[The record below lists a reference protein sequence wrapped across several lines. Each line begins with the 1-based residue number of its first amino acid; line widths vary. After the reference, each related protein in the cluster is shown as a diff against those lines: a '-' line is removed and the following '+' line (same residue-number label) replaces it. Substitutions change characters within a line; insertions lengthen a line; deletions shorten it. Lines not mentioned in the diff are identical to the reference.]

1 MIAFI
6 LASIILTRFGPAF
19 KKWLQELVPVRYGC
33 DPSDFMEDI
42 EDGWYD
48 GLILEMVRLPEASE
62 KTVLDVKC
70 LLAEY
75 MYMTVKR
82 AKHVMKEEHYV
93 CPTVFTHPRLVAS
106 MTGIMG
112 ILI

>member
-6 LASIILTRFGPAF
+6 LASIILARFGPTL
-19 KKWLQELVPVRYGC
+19 KRWLQELVPIRHGW
-33 DPSDFMEDI
+33 DDSDFMEDI

-48 GLILEMVRLPEASE
+48 GLILEMIRLPETSE

-75 MYMTVKR
+75 MRITVKK
-82 AKHVMKEEHYV
+82 AKDAMKEDGYV
-93 CPTVFTHPRLVAS
+93 CPVVFTHPRLVAS
-106 MTGIMG
+106 MAGIMG
-112 ILI
+112 ILT